1 MINNRENIKI
11 ILMKPNKNPKVL
23 SIKSIPFIDKILDKK
38 LNIIERIIKTNIKT
52 VVAAIKSITAVSF
65 RKLENI
71 IFVFSKDIYEIYTER
86 NHFVKDKNSFTKPL
100 DKPNNDEKIVKER
113 KIKSTIGI
121 FILFKRLNN

>member
-1 MINNRENIKI
+1 MINNRENIKT
-11 ILMKPNKNPKVL
+11 ILIKPNKNPKAL

-65 RKLENI
+65 RKLENT
-71 IFVFSKDIYEIYTER
+71 IFAFSKDMYEIYTER

-100 DKPNNDEKIVKER
+100 DKPKSDERIAKER

-121 FILFKRLNN
+121 FILFKRFNY

>member
-71 IFVFSKDIYEIYTER
+71 IFVFSKDMYEIYTER

-113 KIKSTIGI
+113 KIKSTMGI
-121 FILFKRLNN
+121 FILFKRFNY

>member
-1 MINNRENIKI
+1 MINNRENINI
-11 ILMKPNKNPKVL
+11 ILRKPNTNPSVL
-23 SIKSIPFIDKILDKK
+23 SIKSMPFIDKILDKK

-52 VVAAIKSITAVSF
+52 VVAAIKSITSVSF

-71 IFVFSKDIYEIYTER
+71 IFVFSKDMYEIYTER

-100 DKPNNDEKIVKER
+100 DKPNNDERIAKER

-121 FILFKRLNN
+121 FILFKRFNY